1 MDLNDGGKGGPLLGR
16 VGILGLVLL
25 VGGIA
30 VALYGHQNMG
40 EFETT
45 AGQLGRALSEDAQQE
60 YQTYS
65 NMRIGGAVAAAVG
78 AVLSLADIAN

>member
-1 MDLNDGGKGGPLLGR
+1 
-16 VGILGLVLL
+16 
-25 VGGIA
+25 
-30 VALYGHQNMG
+30 MG